1 MFVFDF
7 VHVLW
12 PPGRGKSPVAVALH
26 TILYVRSNAE
36 ALEMVGLQLLH
47 TAGAIRELT

>member
-12 PPGRGKSPVAVALH
+12 PPGRVKRPVALH